1 MQRKR
6 GWTVS
11 GAQRRL
17 ASAPAMD
24 ALQRAAHPEV
34 WERFSQSASSASA
47 ETLGV
52 AAVVRFRRAV
62 LGIFGFVR
70 HPLLAGARAVS
81 RKQGSQK
88 LETAASRSS

>member
-1 MQRKR
+1 MQRKS

-24 ALQRAAHPEV
+24 ALQRAAHPDV

-47 ETLGV
+47 EISASPPPSVSAGSSSGSL
-52 AAVVRFRRAV
+52 
-62 LGIFGFVR
+62 GFVR